1 MIMSIVTSEWSM
13 IETLQVRLPLKE
25 TTKATKD
32 YQERGLNHSGS
43 QEIVPLEESE
53 QNKRIKEKRREIYS
67 NPISKLMSWKF
78 LFFQTE

>member
-25 TTKATKD
+25 TTEATKD
-32 YQERGLNHSGS
+32 YQERGPNHSGS

-53 QNKRIKEKRREIYS
+53 QNKRIKEKGREVYA
-67 NPISKLMSWKF
+67 NPISKLMPWKF
-78 LFFQTE
+78 LFSQTE